1 MSGRSIYRRQ
11 TGKHCRSIINRAI
24 SNEPSTGNHL
34 KFIYCETL
42 VDFLLKG
49 HSVIPYDLLVIM
61 SDDLS
66 HLLSILLEEP
76 VPDCRSS
83 LTGDTKLDK
92 REGRLTPSPGDAG
105 HPTLQDQRLALPQ
118 VVARVVG
125 DPDIES
131 C

>member
-1 MSGRSIYRRQ
+1 
-11 TGKHCRSIINRAI
+11 
-24 SNEPSTGNHL
+24 
-34 KFIYCETL
+34 
-42 VDFLLKG
+42 
-49 HSVIPYDLLVIM
+49 M

-83 LTGDTKLDK
+83 LTGDTKLDE

-105 HPTLQDQRLALPQ
+105 HPTLQDERLALPE

-125 DPDIES
+125 DADIEGQGGGQERQGEEEEERHDES
-131 C
+131 PALLCSPAQSGY